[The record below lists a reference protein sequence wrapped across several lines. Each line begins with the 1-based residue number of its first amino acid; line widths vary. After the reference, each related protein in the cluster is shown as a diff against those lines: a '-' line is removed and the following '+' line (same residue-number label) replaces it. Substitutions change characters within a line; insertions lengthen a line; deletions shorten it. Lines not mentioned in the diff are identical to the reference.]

1 MFLPILFLVPR
12 CWPSTDEC
20 LIKPNEVPF
29 NLVAWVSSFFCFVFG
44 FKDTNLL
51 KPRRLSLTIWVI
63 AGICSCRN
71 SAAELSQH
79 LVFIADLAP
88 SMQPSTTHQK
98 VQQNQFWWWH
108 CIDKFEGAVN
118 RNPFSTN
125 PVSWRQPVCLP
136 YLPGVSLDVVP
147 IVRSHFDP
155 QTHNWSIRCS
165 GFFLS
170 L

>member
-1 MFLPILFLVPR
+1 MLTKYRWVSHKAR
-12 CWPSTDEC
+12 
-20 LIKPNEVPF
+20 EVPF
-29 NLVAWVSSFFCFVFG
+29 NLVAWVSSLFCFVFG

-79 LVFIADLAP
+79 LVFIADFAP

-108 CIDKFEGAVN
+108 CIEKFEGPVN

-136 YLPGVSLDVVP
+136 YLPGVCPLMWSPLCVV
-147 IVRSHFDP
+147 IL
-155 QTHNWSIRCS
+155 THKHVIEAL
-165 GFFLS
+165 GVQVFFFLS
-170 L
+170 SSTTS